1 MNLRLS
7 TTLGGRIAKITAPAL
22 ALCLS
27 LAAPAIAQTSTEN
40 DSAAVV
46 DQTSTATERAV
57 SCFHEAAIP
66 VALAPGQAATA
77 TVSGELCATPAE
89 LRAGTTIQLL
99 VQGATYN
106 HDYWDFGT
114 VHGKEYSYARD
125 IAAHGFPTF
134 AFDGIGSGRSSH
146 PPSEQVT
153 VQSAAYVAHQIVQ
166 GLRSG
171 SITGIQFGKVIIV
184 GHSLGST
191 AVWEEAISYADVDG
205 VIITGAAHSITTK
218 FLTAHALYPAVDDP
232 KFATSGLDAGYLTT
246 VPGVRSTLFYSF
258 PDYDPAIVPIDE
270 ARKDVVSASELGTGI
285 SLVNST
291 ASQLIQVPVL
301 TILGS
306 NDFTTCGLNPQGGNF
321 ECSSGALVATQE
333 VPFYSPKARIHGC
346 VVHGSGHDLNLAVNR
361 RLAAADAVAWSSAF
375 VGQQRLERQ
384 DFDSS
389 DRGLPWNDGLPWNCG
404 APSAES
410 K

>member
-125 IAAHGFPTF
+125 VAAHGFPTF

-218 FLTAHALYPAVDDP
+218 FLTAHAL
-232 KFATSGLDAGYLTT
+232 
-246 VPGVRSTLFYSF
+246 
-258 PDYDPAIVPIDE
+258 
-270 ARKDVVSASELGTGI
+270 
-285 SLVNST
+285 
-291 ASQLIQVPVL
+291 
-301 TILGS
+301 
-306 NDFTTCGLNPQGGNF
+306 
-321 ECSSGALVATQE
+321 
-333 VPFYSPKARIHGC
+333 
-346 VVHGSGHDLNLAVNR
+346 
-361 RLAAADAVAWSSAF
+361 
-375 VGQQRLERQ
+375 
-384 DFDSS
+384 
-389 DRGLPWNDGLPWNCG
+389 
-404 APSAES
+404 
-410 K
+410 